1 MIRNV
6 DIKDISNGVLYGLE
20 DMVRLGCGDCE
31 GCSFCCENMGDT
43 IILDPLDVW
52 RLGKACQKDFE
63 GMLGE
68 RVELGFVDGAIL
80 PHMALTGEGGA
91 CTFLN
96 AEGRCGIHP
105 YRPGFCRIFPLGRYY
120 HDGTF
125 SYILQEGEC
134 KKGGRV
140 KVKIRKWVDTP
151 LVVRYDRYI
160 RDWHFFIRELGEVMQ
175 AVTKE
180 TASDLSLY
188 VLKLFYGKS
197 YGAESYEDFYADF
210 DVRLAEAK
218 EVLLDV
224 KGEGPGEVHQEEVM
238 EEKKEGENPEEA
250 IEEKKEGENQEGAM
264 EEKQKGDGET

>member
-1 MIRNV
+1 
-6 DIKDISNGVLYGLE
+6 
-20 DMVRLGCGDCE
+20 
-31 GCSFCCENMGDT
+31 MGDT

-52 RLGKACQKDFE
+52 RLGKACQMDFE

-68 RVELGFVDGAIL
+68 RIELGFVDGAIL
-80 PHMALTGEGGA
+80 PHLRLTEEGEG

-96 AEGRCGIHP
+96 SEGRCGIHP

-140 KVKIRKWVDTP
+140 KIKVRKWVDTP
-151 LVVRYDRYI
+151 NVVRYDRYI
-160 RDWHFFIRELGEVMQ
+160 CDWHFFIRELGEVMQ

-188 VLKLFYGKS
+188 ILKLFYGKN
-197 YGAESYEDFYADF
+197 YPVDSYEDFYAEF
-210 DVRLAEAK
+210 DSRLSEAK

-224 KGEGPGEVHQEEVM
+224 KGEGPEERVAEVGEGIGKEKGEEARGGIR
-238 EEKKEGENPEEA
+238 EEKGEER
-250 IEEKKEGENQEGAM
+250 EEKRE
-264 EEKQKGDGET
+264 GDGK